1 MKKNLFKVLF
11 GVLVFFVG
19 VNVHAVKTPESGGEI
34 VTDPL
39 NGGTTGSVVV
49 GEVATPVYEVN
60 IFWEDLTFDWTYD
73 YDTNSFGWKPASLCE
88 RDYEMVGY
96 EAEFDEKLAS
106 GEIYTDATCSTV
118 THERTEEAIYYAVRE
133 RDYVYMGIED
143 FSQNGQIVPSISWN
157 AESNYSYTI
166 ANFEVRD
173 EKCIAVARVDV
184 YNAAKEYGT
193 GLYADATCSTKAT
206 DTGYETGKY
215 YAVARTGYS
224 KLNTTE
230 IPDSVRESGA
240 GSGAYI
246 EDLGLQIGK
255 PAFAENQYAVRFNLG
270 ITAQPETTPTAG
282 NKIGTITV
290 SFRAK

>member
-1 MKKNLFKVLF
+1 MKDIKLLILMGLPGSGKTTFAKKYKKEEK
-11 GVLVFFVG
+11 GTFVI
-19 VNVHAVKTPESGGEI
+19 HMDDVKQSLWYVKENT
-34 VTDPL
+34 VKRC
-39 NGGTTGSVVV
+39 
-49 GEVATPVYEVN
+49 VAEGLRK
-60 IFWEDLTFDWTYD
+60 F
-73 YDTNSFGWKPASLCE
+73 
-88 RDYEMVGY
+88 
-96 EAEFDEKLAS
+96 
-106 GEIYTDATCSTV
+106 
-118 THERTEEAIYYAVRE
+118 
-133 RDYVYMGIED
+133 
-143 FSQNGQIVPSISWN
+143 
-157 AESNYSYTI
+157 
-166 ANFEVRD
+166 RD
-173 EKCIAVARVDV
+173 EKCIAVAREDV

-240 GSGAYI
+240 GYGAYI

-255 PAFAENQYAVRFNLG
+255 PAFAENQYYVRFNLG